1 MCRATRTGARRR
13 GSGGVEAV
21 RTSSV
26 GRARLSLFVAVGYG
40 WVFVMEA
47 AGRAN
52 SESYIK
58 FLDRLCELVGK
69 VQIIDDNAGYHTSNR
84 SSEHIRD
91 NADRLR
97 RIGTL
102 PYTPND
108 NAAEPQIR
116 GIKAAMSNVGL
127 DSVGAISDG
136 LKWCFESGLIDPV
149 KFYGYATVDSP
160 RISPRKAAGIKK
172 RLGPGEH
179 FAYVQRAMP
188 DEEIVLPTID
198 ELRAKDD
205 KILPPKKR
213 AMLPPILANSSIPAN
228 FLARLS
234 PILLAK

>member
-1 MCRATRTGARRR
+1 
-13 GSGGVEAV
+13 
-21 RTSSV
+21 
-26 GRARLSLFVAVGYG
+26 
-40 WVFVMEA
+40 MEA
-47 AGRAN
+47 ADKAN
-52 SESYIK
+52 SESYIT

-69 VQIIDDNAGYHTSNR
+69 VQIIDGNAGYHTSNR
-84 SSEHIRD
+84 SGEHIRD

-136 LKWCFESGLIDPV
+136 LKWCFESGLINPV
-149 KFYGYATVDSP
+149 KFYDYATVDSP

-188 DEEIVLPTID
+188 GEEIVLPTVD
-198 ELRAKDD
+198 ELWAKDD

-234 PILLAK
+234 PMLLAK